1 MIQTE
6 ETSTVVRVQL
16 LPLSEMQLVLP
27 NTSIAEI
34 INLLPIEPIKKSADW
49 LLGMANWRGIQIPTI
64 SFEKANGVS
73 SSEPSKNTRIA
84 VLNSFGSDKDLSFY
98 GVITQGIPKL
108 LSLDKTAIS
117 TIKKPDIALPIALQQ
132 VDING
137 VSAVIPDQKQIEMLL
152 KKQLVKV
159 K

>member
-34 INLLPIEPIKKSADW
+34 INLLPIEPIKKSAGW
-49 LLGMANWRGIQIPTI
+49 LLGMANWRGIQIPII
-64 SFEKANGVS
+64 SFEQANGVS
-73 SSEPSKNTRIA
+73 SNEPSKNTRIA
-84 VLNSFGSDKDLSFY
+84 VLNSLGSEKNLSFY

-108 LSLDKTAIS
+108 LSLDKTGIT
-117 TIKKPDIALPIALQQ
+117 TIKKPDIALPIALEQ

-137 VSAVIPDQKQIEMLL
+137 VSAVIPDQKHIEMLL
-152 KKQLVKV
+152 KKQLVKI